1 MKLQF
6 QHQSLR
12 IRLDEA
18 ELAQLLSGGSVVN
31 RTVFGPGQAWS
42 QQIRLERTSAA
53 RLAGDVQ
60 HLDILLPYEAV
71 TAYSLRLPCREGIVF
86 MLDTDGDTLQLQFDV
101 DVRDSVRQRG
111 PARREAGSV
120 APD

>member
-18 ELAQLLSGGSVVN
+18 ELTQLLSGTSVVN

-42 QQIRLERTSAA
+42 QQIRLERASVA
-53 RLAGDVQ
+53 RLAGDAQ